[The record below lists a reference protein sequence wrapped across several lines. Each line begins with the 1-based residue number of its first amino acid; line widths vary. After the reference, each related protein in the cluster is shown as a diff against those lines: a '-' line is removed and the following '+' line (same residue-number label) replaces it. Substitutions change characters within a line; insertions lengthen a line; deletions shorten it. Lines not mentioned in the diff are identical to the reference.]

1 MKTKR
6 NEIQTE
12 RLLLRRLEDGDKNAL
27 LRMAADE
34 RIRRTYMLPDLP
46 SAAQADAFF
55 GRMKEISRSDQH
67 FLYGI
72 TLEGVL
78 IGMSNDCELSA
89 AEAELGYFISPE
101 CWGHGYATEALRALT
116 GELFRLGYR
125 RVTAGYFE
133 GNEASRRVMEKCGMH
148 PLEKKTARSLTGEW
162 NGGVSFADWK
172 QNRWTKK
179 DDV

>member
-1 MKTKR
+1 MKTKQY
-6 NEIQTE
+6 EIRTD
-12 RLLLRRLEDGDKNAL
+12 RLLLRPLEDGDKDAL
-27 LRMAADE
+27 LLMAADE
-34 RIRRTYMLPDLP
+34 RIRRTYMLPDLQ

-78 IGMSNDCELSA
+78 IGMINDCELA
-89 AEAELGYFISPE
+89 GTEAELGYFISPAY
-101 CWGHGYATEALRALT
+101 WGHGYAAEALRALT

-133 GNEASRRVMEKCGMH
+133 GNEASRRVMEKCGMR
-148 PLEKKTARSLTGEW
+148 PLNKETSVTYRGREHRCFFTFLEAEPPAE
-162 NGGVSFADWK
+162 NG
-172 QNRWTKK
+172 
-179 DDV
+179 

>member
-6 NEIQTE
+6 NEIRTE
-12 RLLLRRLEDGDKNAL
+12 RLLLRPLEDGDKDAL

-34 RIRRTYMLPDLP
+34 RIRQTYMLPDFP
-46 SAAQADAFF
+46 SAEQADGFF
-55 GRMKEISRSDQH
+55 GRMKEISRSDRH

-78 IGMSNDCELSA
+78 IGMINDCELA
-89 AEAELGYFISPE
+89 GTEAELGYFISPAY
-101 CWGHGYATEALRALT
+101 WRHGYASEALRALA

-133 GNEASRRVMEKCGMH
+133 GNEASRRVMEKCGMR
-148 PLEKKTARSLTGEW
+148 PLEK
-162 NGGVSFADWK
+162 VSSFTYRGMERRCFFYILEAEP
-172 QNRWTKK
+172 QEE
-179 DDV
+179 

>member
-12 RLLLRRLEDGDKNAL
+12 RLLLRPLEDGDKDAL

-34 RIRRTYMLPDLP
+34 RIRRTYMLPDFT
-46 SAAQADAFF
+46 SAEQADGFF

-78 IGMSNDCELSA
+78 IGMINDCELA
-89 AEAELGYFISPE
+89 GTEAELGYFISPE
-101 CWGHGYATEALRALT
+101 YRGCGYAPEALRALT

-125 RVTAGYFE
+125 RVITGYFE
-133 GNEASRRVMEKCGMH
+133 GNEASRRVMEKSGMH
-148 PLEKKTARSLTGEW
+148 PLKKESSVTYRGTERRCFYCGLEAEPRE
-162 NGGVSFADWK
+162 AK
-172 QNRWTKK
+172 E
-179 DDV
+179 

>member
-1 MKTKR
+1 
-6 NEIQTE
+6 
-12 RLLLRRLEDGDKNAL
+12 
-27 LRMAADE
+27 
-34 RIRRTYMLPDLP
+34 MLPDFS
-46 SAAQADAFF
+46 SAEQADGFF
-55 GRMKEISRSDQH
+55 GRMKEISLSDRH

-78 IGMSNDCELSA
+78 IGMINDCELSA

-101 CWGHGYATEALRALT
+101 CWGHGYATEAMRALT

-148 PLEKKTARSLTGEW
+148 PLEKNSPVTYRGMERRCFFYGLEAEPQDEKG
-162 NGGVSFADWK
+162 
-172 QNRWTKK
+172 
-179 DDV
+179 